1 MPVPSSTSRHSRNT
15 VLRRFSSNDLIQYV
29 LLSVLPIVLR
39 FADTFVPAH
48 SIMARMVMPSLTPH
62 YANNSP
68 WSVSVNLTFGQA
80 EDFLRQFFSAVM
92 YHLHTAILF
101 TWTDYKTIFLP
112 IVSIFVSPFPLAPS
126 SNALL
131 RRLPSHVRLHPY
143 SRSPACYNAGYGFGS
158 TYSYATCPTKP
169 AAVKRISS
177 IALGVPSL
185 QDESPRPRP
194 SPSAGPSSFF
204 VYFGHQFTIKIS
216 SGRRWASWPPHS
228 YTTNSARPATSSA
241 KTSVTL
247 VVTLLSKLVLRPSLV
262 CACANFDWRMLT
274 GLGAKHAMDY
284 VSVTAVIISGML
296 IFTTIQA
303 QDFPDVEGD
312 KALGRM
318 TFPIYAPEFS
328 RVFTLVAT
336 IVWSMFLSWFWEVGP
351 ISTAFLV
358 CFGTYIGMRYYLW
371 RTLEADKKSYLIF
384 NVRP

>member
-1 MPVPSSTSRHSRNT
+1 
-15 VLRRFSSNDLIQYV
+15 
-29 LLSVLPIVLR
+29 
-39 FADTFVPAH
+39 
-48 SIMARMVMPSLTPH
+48 MARLVMPSLTPH

-68 WSVSVNLTFGQA
+68 WSVSVNLTFSQA

-112 IVSIFVSPFPLAPS
+112 IVSMHFPPWHLVVTS
-126 SNALL
+126 CF
-131 RRLPSHVRLHPY
+131 RRLPLPVQLHLY
-143 SRSPACYNAGYGFGS
+143 SPLPACSNAGYGFGS
-158 TYSYATCPTKP
+158 TYSCAMCPTKP
-169 AAVKRISS
+169 AAVRKTRSTARG
-177 IALGVPSL
+177 ALSQPDELPSHRL
-185 QDESPRPRP
+185 
-194 SPSAGPSSFF
+194 SPSVGPSSFF
-204 VYFGHQFTIKIS
+204 VYFGHQFMIKIS
-216 SGRRWASWPPHS
+216 FGQRWASWPLHL
-228 YTTNSARPATSSA
+228 YMTNSGQLVISSA

-247 VVTLLSKLVLRPSLV
+247 VVTLLSKLVLQPLLV
-262 CACANFDWRMLT
+262 CACARFDSRILT
-274 GLGAKHAMDY
+274 ELGANHAMDY

-328 RVFTLVAT
+328 RLFTLVAT

-358 CFGTYIGMRYYLW
+358 CFGAYIGMRYYLW

-384 NVRP
+384 NVRLNLVRPQQR